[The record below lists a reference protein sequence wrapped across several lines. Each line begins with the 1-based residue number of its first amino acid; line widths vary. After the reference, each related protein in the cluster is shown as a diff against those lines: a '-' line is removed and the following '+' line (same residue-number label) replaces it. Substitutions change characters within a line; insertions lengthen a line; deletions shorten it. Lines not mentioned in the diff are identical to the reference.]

1 MKGVKFFEKV
11 NSIISISFIGG
22 YILLNYLIA
31 GSSLGANSR
40 AGLMPFFLFFIGVI
54 IYFSKE
60 NFLNN
65 WTQKKSKILIFFS
78 VMINVF
84 FFTIGKVN
92 KESLLFKGIKETVG
106 VDFKIVFI
114 IYSLLLIT
122 LFFVKKY
129 RSNVLRYY
137 YIFPVFFCEFTFF
150 IPVLFPEPHIDLFKI
165 IKNSNQLLHSR
176 KDPYQHIYP
185 DIYNRE
191 FDYAYQKQPV
201 KLV

>member
-65 WTQKKSKILIFFS
+65 WTQKKISNID
-78 VMINVF
+78 F
-84 FFTIGKVN
+84 FFGN
-92 KESLLFKGIKETVG
+92 
-106 VDFKIVFI
+106 
-114 IYSLLLIT
+114 
-122 LFFVKKY
+122 
-129 RSNVLRYY
+129 
-137 YIFPVFFCEFTFF
+137 
-150 IPVLFPEPHIDLFKI
+150 H
-165 IKNSNQLLHSR
+165 
-176 KDPYQHIYP
+176 
-185 DIYNRE
+185 
-191 FDYAYQKQPV
+191 
-201 KLV
+201 